1 MRKMSSTNTINK
13 NYLEQKCGMAYAI
26 SLVGGRWKLSILGEL
41 TDFGKL
47 RYNDLK
53 KRLPGIS
60 DRMLTRQLKELE
72 ENDLIIKS
80 ILPQVPVKVEY
91 ELSQRGNSLRGILNK
106 ISEWGEKELGRKL
119 IAAKT

>member
-13 NYLEQKCGMAYAI
+13 NYLEQTCGMAYAI
-26 SLVGGRWKLSILGEL
+26 SLIGGRWKLSILGEL
-41 TDFGKL
+41 TDYGTL

-72 ENDLIIKS
+72 ESDLIVKS
-80 ILPQVPVKVEY
+80 IVAQVPVKVEY
-91 ELSQRGNSLRGILNK
+91 ALTRKGNSLRGILK
-106 ISEWGEKELGRKL
+106 QISEWGEAELGAKV
-119 IAAKT
+119 IAL